1 MPSGLKSSHLSVTFP
16 HRESHVTFISLL
28 IVLPALDVVVL
39 EDREGQGR
47 REGLRSI
54 SQRFNC
60 GAKERPG
67 QQCHVPMA
75 VILVADSC
83 PPRPCQLPSPH
94 LYPCKPMSRIL
105 SSLSRELLI
114 APVPHWRLAGKA
126 SQSEGVEGQEGRGCA
141 LQRPHRLG
149 PRQYSPPLPGDQ
161 GTAASHGKR
170 SRRRKGE
177 RWGYQC
183 EAIWCFWGPLP
194 RHVVMGAEQWPLMAV
209 FL

>member
-16 HRESHVTFISLL
+16 RRESHVTFISLL

-60 GAKERPG
+60 RAKERPG
-67 QQCHVPMA
+67 QQRHVPMA

-105 SSLSRELLI
+105 SSLSRELLM
-114 APVPHWRLAGKA
+114 APAPHWRLAGKA

-149 PRQYSPPLPGDQ
+149 PPAVLTSTSWRLGN
-161 GTAASHGKR
+161 
-170 SRRRKGE
+170 SRKPWKTEQEEKGRK
-177 RWGYQC
+177 
-183 EAIWCFWGPLP
+183 
-194 RHVVMGAEQWPLMAV
+194 MGISV
-209 FL
+209 